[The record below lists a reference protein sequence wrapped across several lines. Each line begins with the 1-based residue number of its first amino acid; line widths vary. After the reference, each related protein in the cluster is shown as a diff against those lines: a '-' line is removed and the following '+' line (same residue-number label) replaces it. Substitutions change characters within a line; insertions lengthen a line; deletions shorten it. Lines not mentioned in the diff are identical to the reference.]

1 MTTVDRDDACSAPNL
16 PSTVHPD
23 DREWIRRLRSVGS
36 EYDDAVR
43 ELHTLMVKGARHQTR
58 RMPDATAALQGPLL
72 DDIVQQS
79 ASEATLA
86 VLRKLPTFEGRS
98 RFTTWAYKFAILQTA
113 SELRRSL
120 WRRWEV
126 DLDATVEVASSDPGP
141 AQHAEAADLR
151 AAVAAAM
158 ASELTP
164 HQQRVATA
172 LLIDEV
178 PIDVLAERLGTTR
191 NALYKTLHDARKRL
205 RRHLIATDFLPAS
218 APTRRRR

>member
-1 MTTVDRDDACSAPNL
+1 MHDC
-16 PSTVHPD
+16 
-23 DREWIRRLRSVGS
+23 G
-36 EYDDAVR
+36 
-43 ELHTLMVKGARHQTR
+43 
-58 RMPDATAALQGPLL
+58 ATAARHGPLL

-120 WRRWEV
+120 WRRWDVE
-126 DLDATVEVASSDPGP
+126 LDATAEVVSSEPTP
-141 AQHAEAADLR
+141 AEHAEAADLR
-151 AAVAAAM
+151 VAVANAM

-164 HQQRVATA
+164 HQRLIATA

-191 NALYKTLHDARKRL
+191 NALYKNLHDARSRL
-205 RRHLIATDFLPAS
+205 RRRLIATDFLPAS
-218 APTRRRR
+218 APTRRRQ